1 MFFLRPPW
9 RNRLLWFAAA
19 LERAGRLLFAAVM
32 ARARLLLFAAA
43 IILVLIA
50 GVLLY
55 GYLKFKPILDARLQE
70 HPHTNAV
77 YTRPFRVAV
86 GQKLGRKQ
94 LIEELTEVGY
104 RTQKNEF
111 EPYWYEIAG
120 NSVTVHHPAKSDQ
133 EEVFTVTLEGN
144 RVSRIHKGN
153 SMVHAFQLKAE
164 FLSNLL
170 GKAREKRKYVRYDEF
185 PNRLVQA
192 VVAAEDAS
200 FFNHHGLDLP
210 SLVRAVGVNLTRM
223 KRVQGGSTITQQFI
237 KNYFLTPEKSFKRKL
252 EEAYLAV
259 LMESRFSKEQIF
271 EFYANEVYM
280 GQVGS
285 FAIIGLAQ
293 ASESYFGKRP
303 GDLSLGECALLA
315 GMIQA
320 PNRYSPFTDRVAAGK
335 RREYV
340 LTQMAATGMVK
351 PAEAEVARAEK
362 IGTLPAARHFYTEAP
377 YFVDFLSEVLNR
389 QIPDWRASESI
400 YVYSTVD
407 PDLQQAARQ
416 AVRKGM
422 AQVDRQMGR
431 KRGKPGAEVALIAV
445 DPRTGDILA
454 MVGGRDY
461 AKSQFNR
468 ATKALRQ
475 PGSSFKPFV
484 FAAALGSNASPPIT
498 LSTVVLDAP
507 YKIRFNDED
516 YEPTN
521 FGGGYRGNV
530 TLRRALALSLNVPTV
545 KLAEQVGYQSVV
557 SFSKRLGFSE
567 DLKAFPSMA
576 LGTWEVTLIEM
587 AQAYTAFANE
597 GKMTRLR
604 MVTEYFQ
611 NGEHREIPVRTTP
624 VLTPQVTYLITSA
637 LESAIRWGTGARSRV
652 QGFTLPAAGKTGS
665 SNDSWFIGYTPD
677 MLCAVWVGNDDFT
690 DIGMIGSEAAL
701 PIWVNFM
708 KEANSLGRLSGASFP
723 VPEDMTSRTICPDS
737 GLLATWS
744 CPRPQPEY
752 YIDGTQPTGSC
763 YLSHWDE
770 EFEIDTDAAVSTE
783 GEEAGEEQDGEKKKK
798 RGFWDWITGRSE

>member
-1 MFFLRPPW
+1 MIFLRPPW
-9 RNRLLWFAAA
+9 RNRLLWFATA
-19 LERAGRLLFAAVM
+19 LERAGRFMFAAVM
-32 ARARLLLFAAA
+32 ARARLLLFVAAT
-43 IILVLIA
+43 ILVLIT

-77 YTRPFRVAV
+77 YSRPFRVAV
-86 GQKLGRKQ
+86 GQRLGRKQ
-94 LIEELTEVGY
+94 LIAELDEVGY
-104 RTQKNEF
+104 RRQRNRF

-120 NSVTVHHPAKSDQ
+120 NSVTVHHPAGKDQ
-133 EEVFTVTLEGN
+133 EESFSISLEGN
-144 RVSRIHKGN
+144 RVAQIRQGN
-153 SMVHAFQLKAE
+153 SMVHSFQLKPQ

-170 GKAREKRKYVRYDEF
+170 GKTREKRKYVRYDQF

-200 FFNHHGLDLP
+200 FFNHHGLDMP
-210 SLVRAVGVNLTRM
+210 SLMRAVGVNLSRM

-237 KNYFLTPEKSFKRKL
+237 KNYFLTPKKSFKRKL

-271 EFYANEVYM
+271 EFYANELYM

-285 FAIIGLAQ
+285 FAIVGLAQ
-293 ASESYFGKRP
+293 AAESYFGKDVA
-303 GDLSLGECALLA
+303 DLSLGESALLA

-320 PNRYSPFTDRVAAGK
+320 PNRYSPFSDRDAAAK
-335 RREYV
+335 RRLYV
-340 LTQMAATGMVK
+340 LTQMAGTGMIK

-362 IGTLPAARHFYTEAP
+362 IAGVPATRHSYTEAP

-389 QIPDWRASESI
+389 QIPDWRNSESI

-407 PDLQQAARQ
+407 PDLQQAAQQ

-431 KRGKPGAEVALIAV
+431 KRGKQPAEAALIAV

-461 AKSQFNR
+461 SRTQFNR

-507 YKIRFNDED
+507 YKIRFNNED

-604 MVTEYFQ
+604 MVTEYTQ

-637 LESAIRWGTGARSRV
+637 LESAIRWGTGARIRG

-708 KEANSLGRLSGASFP
+708 KEANSMGWLSGASFP
-723 VPEDMTSRTICPDS
+723 VPGDLTNRTICPDS

-752 YIDGTQPTGSC
+752 YIVGTQPTGTC
-763 YLSHWDE
+763 FLSHWEE
-770 EFEIDTDAAVSTE
+770 EFETDMDASMST
-783 GEEAGEEQDGEKKKK
+783 GEEEAEEEQDGEKKKK